1 MSNNQ
6 KNKGR
11 KKRTGRRNSKMNYDR
26 TTNTQVKSNSR
37 SNKTN
42 KRCCKD
48 SFAQELMNIKMF
60 GELQSYWKGRNIR
73 ALSGSIVSRLPENF
87 VKKYSKHLDH
97 FVTYMENEIK
107 R

>member
-1 MSNNQ
+1 MSSNQ

-11 KKRTGRRNSKMNYDR
+11 KKRTGRRNSNMNYDR

-48 SFAQELMNIKMF
+48 SFVQELMNIKMF
-60 GELQSYWKGRNIR
+60 GELQQYWKGRNIR

>member
-1 MSNNQ
+1 MSKNQ

-11 KKRTGRRNSKMNYDR
+11 KKRTGRRNSNMNYDR
-26 TTNTQVKSNSR
+26 TTQKQVKSNSR

-48 SFAQELMNIKMF
+48 SFVQELMNIKMF
-60 GELQSYWKGRNIR
+60 GELQQYWKGRNIR

-97 FVTYMENEIK
+97 FVTYMESEIK

>member
-11 KKRTGRRNSKMNYDR
+11 KKRTGRRNSNMNYDR
-26 TTNTQVKSNSR
+26 TTKKQVKSNSR

-48 SFAQELMNIKMF
+48 SFVQELMNIKMF
-60 GELQSYWKGRNIR
+60 GELQQYWKGRNIR

>member
-11 KKRTGRRNSKMNYDR
+11 KKRTGRRNSKMNYDP
-26 TTNTQVKSNSR
+26 TNDTQVWSNSR
-37 SNKTN
+37 SNNTN
-42 KRCCKD
+42 KRCYKN

-60 GELQSYWKGRNIR
+60 GDLQKYWKGRNIR
-73 ALSGSIVSRLPENF
+73 ALRGSIISRLPKNF
-87 VKKYSKHLDH
+87 VKKYNKHLDH
-97 FVTYMENEIK
+97 FVTYMEKEIK

>member
-11 KKRTGRRNSKMNYDR
+11 KKRTGRRNSKMNYDQ
-26 TTNTQVKSNSR
+26 TTKTQVKSNSR
-37 SNKTN
+37 SNNTN
-42 KRCCKD
+42 KRCCKN
-48 SFAQELMNIKMF
+48 SFVQELMNIKMF
-60 GELQSYWKGRNIR
+60 GELQQYWKGRNIR

>member
-11 KKRTGRRNSKMNYDR
+11 KKRTGRRNSNMNYDR
-26 TTNTQVKSNSR
+26 TTKKQVKSSSR

-42 KRCCKD
+42 KRCCRD
-48 SFAQELMNIKMF
+48 SFVQELMNIKMF
-60 GELQSYWKGRNIR
+60 GELQQYWKGRNIR
-73 ALSGSIVSRLPENF
+73 ALRGSIITRLPENF

>member
-1 MSNNQ
+1 MSKNQ

-11 KKRTGRRNSKMNYDR
+11 KKRTGRRNSNMNYDR

-48 SFAQELMNIKMF
+48 SFVQELMNIKMF
-60 GELQSYWKGRNIR
+60 GELQQYWKGRNIR
-73 ALSGSIVSRLPENF
+73 ALRGSIISRLPENF

-97 FVTYMENEIK
+97 FVTYMEKELK